1 MWAIKDKNIY
11 DFYYAYQDKKCTYTC
26 FRKRVLF
33 KGLPMEEAI
42 SSIPLPSKKLSPAR
56 EFYDAYQW
64 PKPMLSTFLARI
76 NNYGI
81 SFEEAIDPNGRP
93 TILRW
98 KVVKVPYLNKWCAK
112 KEKSKTSFIDVNL
125 KPEEASIFRRAY
137 SRMLSELESDLEF
150 CEIPSDVPIIT
161 AKIKQLKEEIRVFN
175 LYN

>member
-26 FRKRVLF
+26 FRKRVLN
-33 KGLPMEEAI
+33 GLPMEEAI
-42 SSIPLPSKKLSPAR
+42 SSIPLPKKLSPAR

-64 PKPMLSTFLARI
+64 PKPMLFTFLARI

-81 SFEEAIDPNGRP
+81 SFGEAIDPNGRP
-93 TILRW
+93 TIYRW
-98 KVVKVPYLNKWCAK
+98 KVVKVPHLNKCVK
-112 KEKSKTSFIDVNL
+112 KDESKTSFIDVTL
-125 KPEEASIFRRAY
+125 KPEESSIFRRAY

-161 AKIKQLKEEIRVFN
+161 AKIKQLKEEIRVFD